1 MKVLYID
8 MDNTIA
14 ENKTCQNVEF
24 TSGLYLSKRPIQV
37 VIDAINTLYEDVPKV
52 IVTKVQGGEE
62 GIKEKRMW
70 LEKYAPFPIEDII
83 FVQGDYYM
91 KGVLIDQYN
100 SRRNI
105 PNEETL
111 LVDDSKQVLRYC
123 SAYNIQTK
131 YPQQLICDY
140 EQVLQMKLGKSKYK
154 KKSNDK

>member
-1 MKVLYID
+1 MKVLYVD

-14 ENKTCQNVEF
+14 ENRTCQNVEF
-24 TSGLYLSKRPIQV
+24 TPGLYSSKRPIQI
-37 VIDAINTLYEDVPKV
+37 VIDAINTLYGDVPKV

-62 GIKEKRMW
+62 GIKEKQQW
-70 LEKYAPFPIEDII
+70 LQQYTPFPIHDMI
-83 FVQGDYYM
+83 FVQGEYYT

-111 LVDDSKQVLRYC
+111 LIDDSKQVLQYC
-123 SAYNIQTK
+123 AAYNIQTK

-140 EQVLQMKLGKSKYK
+140 EQYLYQQQYNTPQK
-154 KKSNDK
+154 KKTP